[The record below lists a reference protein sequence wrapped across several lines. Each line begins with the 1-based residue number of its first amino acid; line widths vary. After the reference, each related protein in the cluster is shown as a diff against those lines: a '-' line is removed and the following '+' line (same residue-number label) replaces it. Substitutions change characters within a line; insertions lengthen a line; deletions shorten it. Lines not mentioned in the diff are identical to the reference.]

1 MNESTT
7 DGLEARL
14 RRLPQEIAPERDLWP
29 GIAARIRAD
38 ARGSRWVPVALAASV
53 ALAAVAVALVW
64 QAARPAGDDVWPGQ
78 PLLSPYVEARH
89 RYESVWSSVR
99 AGVDP
104 ETAAVL
110 ERNLEITRV
119 ARAEIEAALAST
131 PDDPALQAL
140 LEATLDAELALYRR
154 ARSLSPPA
162 I

>member
-1 MNESTT
+1 MNESTS

-14 RRLPQEIAPERDLWP
+14 RRLPREIAPERDLWP
-29 GIAARIRAD
+29 GVAARIRAD
-38 ARGSRWVPVALAASV
+38 ARGSRWVPLGLAASV
-53 ALAAVAVALVW
+53 ALAAVAVALAW
-64 QAARPAGDDVWPGQ
+64 QAVRPAGDDARLRAE
-78 PLLSPYVEARH
+78 LLSPYVDARH
-89 RYESVWSSVR
+89 RYETVWSSVR

-110 ERNLEITRV
+110 ERNLEIIRM
-119 ARAEIEAALAST
+119 ARAEIEAALAGT